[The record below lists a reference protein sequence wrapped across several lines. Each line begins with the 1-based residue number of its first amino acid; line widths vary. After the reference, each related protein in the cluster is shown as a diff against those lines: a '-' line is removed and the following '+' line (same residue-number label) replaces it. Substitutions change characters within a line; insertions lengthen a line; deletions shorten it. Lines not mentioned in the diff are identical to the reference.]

1 MQGIKAPSI
10 LFISYKKGK
19 DLITKFFIM
28 KDRYVLLLIGI
39 LIFSACNSKAQKTEL
54 MQKENTPSSGTEL
67 QEATFGA
74 GCFWC
79 VEAIFE
85 EVKGIKSVIAGYAGG
100 QKKDPTYRQV
110 SSGTTDHAEVTRIVF
125 DPSIV
130 SYEQLLEVFWH
141 THNPTTKNR
150 QGADVGPQYR
160 SVIFYH
166 NDEQKD
172 IAKASFEKTDQSDLW
187 EDPIVTE
194 IEPITNYSKAENYH
208 QNYYEN
214 NPNAGYCT
222 VVIAPKLKKFRKDFS
237 HMLKDD
243 KKE

>member
-1 MQGIKAPSI
+1 MK
-10 LFISYKKGK
+10 ISGS
-19 DLITKFFIM
+19 LLTVF
-28 KDRYVLLLIGI
+28 LLLI
-39 LIFSACNSKAQKTEL
+39 SSMAVSQPQQSQKSDNAMNSS
-54 MQKENTPSSGTEL
+54 NL

-79 VEAIFE
+79 VEAIYE
-85 EVKGIKSVIAGYAGG
+85 EVKGVESAVAGYAGG
-100 QKKDPTYRQV
+100 QMPNPTYRQV
-110 SSGTTDHAEVTRIVF
+110 SSGQTGHAEVARITF
-125 DPSIV
+125 DPSVI
-130 SYEQLLEVFWH
+130 SYEELLEVFWH

-166 NDEQKD
+166 NEEQKE
-172 IAKASFEKTDQSDLW
+172 IAEKSLDKTDDSDLW

-194 IEPITNYSKAENYH
+194 VEPLSNYSVAENYH

-222 VVIAPKLKKFRKDFS
+222 TVIAPKLKKFRKDFS
-237 HMLKDD
+237 HLLKD
-243 KKE
+243 KVKEKM

>member
-1 MQGIKAPSI
+1 MN
-10 LFISYKKGK
+10 
-19 DLITKFFIM
+19 T
-28 KDRYVLLLIGI
+28 
-39 LIFSACNSKAQKTEL
+39 QKTQINNIAGL
-54 MQKENTPSSGTEL
+54 LFTAVSLVILSSAVLQAQPNNTTDTMNTKTIE
-67 QEATFGA
+67 EATFGA

-79 VEAIFE
+79 VEAVFE
-85 EVKGIKSVIAGYAGG
+85 EVKGIKSAVAGYAGG
-100 QKKDPTYRQV
+100 KIPNPTYRQV
-110 SSGTTDHAEVTRIVF
+110 SSGQTGHAEVARITY
-125 DPSIV
+125 DPSVI

-166 NDEQKD
+166 NDKQKEIAEQ
-172 IAKASFEKTDQSDLW
+172 SLQKTDNSDLW

-194 IEPITNYSKAENYH
+194 IEPLKNYSAAENYH

-214 NPNAGYCT
+214 NPNAGYCQ

-237 HMLKDD
+237 HLLKENVQ
-243 KKE
+243 K

>member
-1 MQGIKAPSI
+1 MKLSKI
-10 LFISYKKGK
+10 FIPAFM
-19 DLITKFFIM
+19 LAMLMPFA
-28 KDRYVLLLIGI
+28 LL
-39 LIFSACNSKAQKTEL
+39 AQQTNERT
-54 MQKENTPSSGTEL
+54 NTMSSSNLE
-67 QEATFGA
+67 EATFGA

-85 EVKGIKSVIAGYAGG
+85 EVKGVESVVAGYAGG
-100 QKKDPTYRQV
+100 EIENPSYRQV
-110 SSGTTDHAEVTRIVF
+110 SSGTTKHAEVTRITY
-125 DPSIV
+125 DPSVV
-130 SYEQLLEVFWH
+130 SYEQLLEVLWH

-166 NDEQKD
+166 NEEQKK
-172 IAKASFEKTDQSDLW
+172 IAEKSLEETDKSDLW

-194 IEPITNYSKAENYH
+194 VEPLSNYSKAENYH

-222 VVIAPKLKKFRKDFS
+222 VVIAPKLKKFRKEFS
-237 HMLKDD
+237 HMLKDGV
-243 KKE
+243 KQSK

>member
-1 MQGIKAPSI
+1 MV
-10 LFISYKKGK
+10 
-19 DLITKFFIM
+19 IM
-28 KDRYVLLLIGI
+28 KRSLTLLTGILLISFMPLSSFAQQPNESRDI
-39 LIFSACNSKAQKTEL
+39 MNSSNLE
-54 MQKENTPSSGTEL
+54 
-67 QEATFGA
+67 EATFGA

-85 EVKGIKSVIAGYAGG
+85 EVKGVKSVVAGYAGG
-100 QKKDPTYRQV
+100 KIDNPTYKQV
-110 SSGTTDHAEVTRIVF
+110 SSGTTGHAEVTRITF
-125 DPSIV
+125 DPSVV

-166 NDEQKD
+166 NEDQKEIAEQSL
-172 IAKASFEKTDQSDLW
+172 AKTDESDLW
-187 EDPIVTE
+187 KDPIVTE
-194 IEPITNYSKAENYH
+194 IEPISNYSKAENYH

-237 HMLKDD
+237 HLLKDEV
-243 KKE
+243 KTP

>member
-1 MQGIKAPSI
+1 MK
-10 LFISYKKGK
+10 ISGS
-19 DLITKFFIM
+19 LLTVF
-28 KDRYVLLLIGI
+28 LLLI
-39 LIFSACNSKAQKTEL
+39 SSMAVSQPQQSQKSNNAMNSS
-54 MQKENTPSSGTEL
+54 NL

-79 VEAIFE
+79 VEAIYE
-85 EVKGIKSVIAGYAGG
+85 EVKGVESAVAGYAGG
-100 QKKDPTYRQV
+100 QMPNPTYRQV
-110 SSGTTDHAEVTRIVF
+110 SSGQTGHAEVARITF
-125 DPSIV
+125 DPSVI
-130 SYEQLLEVFWH
+130 SYKELLEVFWH

-166 NDEQKD
+166 NEEQKE
-172 IAKASFEKTDQSDLW
+172 IAEKSLKKTDASDLW

-194 IEPITNYSKAENYH
+194 VEPLSNYSIAENYH

-222 VVIAPKLKKFRKDFS
+222 TVIAPKLKKFRKDFS
-237 HMLKDD
+237 HLLKD
-243 KKE
+243 KAKEKM

>member
-1 MQGIKAPSI
+1 MKISGS
-10 LFISYKKGK
+10 LF
-19 DLITKFFIM
+19 TA
-28 KDRYVLLLIGI
+28 LLLFTI
-39 LIFSACNSKAQKTEL
+39 SVAVSQAQESQKSDKA
-54 MQKENTPSSGTEL
+54 MNPSNL

-79 VEAIFE
+79 VEAIYE
-85 EVKGIKSVIAGYAGG
+85 EVKGVKSAVAGYAGG
-100 QKKDPTYRQV
+100 KSPNPTYRQV
-110 SSGTTDHAEVTRIVF
+110 SSGQTGHAEVARITF
-125 DPSIV
+125 DPSII
-130 SYEQLLEVFWH
+130 SYEELLEVFWH

-166 NDEQKD
+166 NKEQKE
-172 IAKASFEKTDQSDLW
+172 IAEQSLKKTDASDLW

-194 IEPITNYSKAENYH
+194 VEPLSNYSVAENYH

-222 VVIAPKLKKFRKDFS
+222 TVIAPKLKKFRKDFS
-237 HMLKDD
+237 HLLKD
-243 KKE
+243 KVKERM